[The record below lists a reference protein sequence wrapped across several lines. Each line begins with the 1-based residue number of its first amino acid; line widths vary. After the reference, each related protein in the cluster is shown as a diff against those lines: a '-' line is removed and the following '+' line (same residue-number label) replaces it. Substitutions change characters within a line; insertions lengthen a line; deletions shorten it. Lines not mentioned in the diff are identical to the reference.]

1 MSRPVSCYRP
11 SRRYYLLLLLALA
24 GVGLS
29 AWSGVRWPAAWLA
42 AGGFG
47 ASALA
52 VLALVLRPAVEIH
65 ETHLKLGRRSI
76 AWRDIR
82 RLDRT
87 AWNVP
92 LVLRLTLIAKPGSG
106 KSGPERLTLIY
117 PGDLD
122 GCRSLLR
129 HLRRYSREALLD
141 GVPYPKFWGEAASQT
156 GPSPA
161 GQPRQLPPGQG
172 PLKQIP
178 PARYPLLRPD
188 DEEEVERMF
197 QRLKAEGTLE
207 QPGPIG
213 QQRGEPRGP
222 DEQ

>member
-1 MSRPVSCYRP
+1 VSRPVSRYRP
-11 SRRYYLLLLLALA
+11 SRRYYLLLVIALA
-24 GVGLS
+24 GVALS
-29 AWSGVRWPAAWLA
+29 AWSGVRWPAVWLA

-47 ASALA
+47 VSALA
-52 VLALVLRPAVEIH
+52 VLALVLRPVVEIH
-65 ETHLKLGRRSI
+65 ETHLKLGRRTI

-87 AWNVP
+87 GWNVP
-92 LVLRLTLIAKPGSG
+92 LVLRLTLTG
-106 KSGPERLTLIY
+106 KTGPERLTIVY

-141 GVPYPKFWGEAASQT
+141 GVPYPKFWGEIAAQT
-156 GPSPA
+156 
-161 GQPRQLPPGQG
+161 RQLPPGQG
-172 PLKQIP
+172 SHLPMGQGPLGQIP

-207 QPGPIG
+207 QRGSIG

>member
-1 MSRPVSCYRP
+1 VSAPVSRYRP
-11 SRRYYLLLLLALA
+11 CRRYYLLLVLALA
-24 GVGLS
+24 GAGLS

-47 ASALA
+47 MSALA

-65 ETHLKLGRRSI
+65 ETHLKLGRRTI
-76 AWRDIR
+76 QWRDIR

-87 AWNVP
+87 GWNVP
-92 LVLRLTLIAKPGSG
+92 LVLRVTLTG
-106 KSGPERLTLIY
+106 KAGPERLTIIY

-122 GCRSLLR
+122 ACRSLLR

-141 GVPYPKFWGEAASQT
+141 GVPYPKFWGQA
-156 GPSPA
+156 A
-161 GQPRQLPPGQG
+161 GQMRQLPPGKTSHLPPTQESHLPTEG
-172 PLKQIP
+172 QIP
-178 PARYPLLRPD
+178 PSRYPLLRPD

-207 QPGPIG
+207 QHGPIG

-222 DEQ
+222 EEK

>member
-1 MSRPVSCYRP
+1 VSRPVSRYRP

-24 GVGLS
+24 GVTLS
-29 AWSGVRWPAAWLA
+29 AWSGLRWPAAWLA

-47 ASALA
+47 VSALA

-65 ETHLKLGRRSI
+65 ESHLKLGRRVI
-76 AWRDIR
+76 AWREIR

-87 AWNVP
+87 GWNVP
-92 LVLRLTLIAKPGSG
+92 LVLRLTLNGTT
-106 KSGPERLTLIY
+106 GPERLTIVY

-122 GCRSLLR
+122 ACRSLLR

-141 GVPYPKFWGEAASQT
+141 GVPYPKFWGEAAAQM
-156 GPSPA
+156 
-161 GQPRQLPPGQG
+161 RQLPPAQPSHLPPG
-172 PLKQIP
+172 PLGQIP
-178 PARYPLLRPD
+178 PGRYPLLRPD
-188 DEEEVERMF
+188 DEAEVERMF

-207 QPGPIG
+207 QHGPIG